1 MRYLIDT
8 GNSGQAC
15 EALEMGLSG
24 VTSNPAMYAKNKTT
38 IQKFVKDVFIQKPM
52 FISAEVMGS
61 LEEMEQQAK
70 WFAKQY
76 PGIVIKVNFSGEGL
90 KLTRKLAQKGI
101 PVAITLIFSVEQ
113 ASLAMQ
119 AGAEYL
125 FVFVS
130 RNDETG
136 EDGLEIVQTCMNLK
150 KEYPKAKI
158 VAASVR
164 NKHQIR
170 MLERMNADYA
180 AVSWELVQ
188 KLMEYEPTVNGE
200 KEFMKYWESVR

>member
-90 KLTRKLAQKGI
+90 KL
-101 PVAITLIFSVEQ
+101 
-113 ASLAMQ
+113 
-119 AGAEYL
+119 
-125 FVFVS
+125 
-130 RNDETG
+130 
-136 EDGLEIVQTCMNLK
+136 
-150 KEYPKAKI
+150 
-158 VAASVR
+158 
-164 NKHQIR
+164 
-170 MLERMNADYA
+170 
-180 AVSWELVQ
+180 
-188 KLMEYEPTVNGE
+188 
-200 KEFMKYWESVR
+200 